1 MAILAGV
8 SRTVHPA
15 EVRIVGRVPGR
26 LLSRTDALLLSW
38 TLFAKVAVLVVGVL
52 AAWIATGHAPGL
64 LEPWDR
70 WDAPHYTDIAVFGYM
85 AHDPGNLVAPGYEQV
100 FPGDLDLYIV
110 FFPLFP
116 WLVAAVNAIVGAPVV
131 AAFVVATTAS
141 LFVAPLLYRLVAADL
156 GARIGRS
163 SALFLLAFP
172 TAYFLHI
179 GYTES
184 LFLALAFGSLWL
196 ARTDRWWGAGL
207 LGGLAALTRVN
218 GLVLIPAL
226 LVEAWLQWRRHRRL
240 EVGWLAIGGVAIGF
254 GVYLAL
260 NWSVYGDPFA
270 FSEIQ
275 HSHWFKQLSPPWEGI
290 AGFVRWIRDDDLDTA
305 LMLGWAELIFTA
317 LGLVATIATAIWLR
331 PTWAVWMAGN
341 WLLIVSTGFV
351 MSVPRYSLV
360 LFGIVVWLA
369 LIAQRWRMVGWVAA
383 VCSVAA
389 MGVFAWRFAGGQW
402 AF

>member
-1 MAILAGV
+1 ML
-8 SRTVHPA
+8 T
-15 EVRIVGRVPGR
+15 
-26 LLSRTDALLLSW
+26 RTDALLLRW
-38 TLFAKVAVLVVGVL
+38 TLVAKLGVLVVGVL
-52 AAWIATGHAPGL
+52 AAWVATGHAPGL

-116 WLVAAVNAIVGAPVV
+116 WLVAGVNALIGAPVV
-131 AAFVVATTAS
+131 AAFVVATVAS
-141 LFVAPLLYRLVAADL
+141 LFVAPLLYRLVAVDL
-156 GARIGRS
+156 GDRIGRS
-163 SALFLLAFP
+163 SAVFLLVFP

-179 GYTES
+179 GYTEG

-196 ARTDRWWGAGL
+196 ARTDRWWGAGV
-207 LGGLAALTRVN
+207 LGGLAALARVN

-226 LVEAWLQWRRHRRL
+226 LVEAWLQWRQHRRMR
-240 EVGWLAIGGVAIGF
+240 VSWLGIGGVAIGF

-260 NWSVYGDPFA
+260 NWRVYGEPFA

-275 HSHWFKQLSPPWEGI
+275 HTHWFKQLSPPWEGI

-317 LGLVATIATAIWLR
+317 LGLVATVATAIWLR
-331 PTWAVWMAGN
+331 ATWAVWMAGN

-360 LFGIVVWLA
+360 LFGIVVWMA
-369 LIAQRWRMVGWVAA
+369 LIAQRWRTVGWVLA

-389 MGVFAWRFAGGQW
+389 MGVFAWRFAAGQW

>member
-1 MAILAGV
+1 M
-8 SRTVHPA
+8 TP
-15 EVRIVGRVPGR
+15 IVGRVPGR
-26 LLSRTDALLLSW
+26 LLSRTDAVLLSG
-38 TLFAKVAVLVVGVL
+38 TLLAKLSVLVLGVVAL
-52 AAWIATGHAPGL
+52 WLTTGNAPGP
-64 LEPWDR
+64 LEPWHR

-85 AHDPGNLVAPGYEQV
+85 SREPGYLFAPGYQQV

-116 WLVAAVNAIVGAPVV
+116 WLVAGVDALVGEPVMS
-131 AAFVVATTAS
+131 AFVVATVAS
-141 LFVAPLLYRLVAADL
+141 LFVAPLLYRLVAEDL
-156 GARIGRS
+156 GDRIGRW

-196 ARTDRWWGAGL
+196 ARTDRWWGAGV
-207 LGGLAALTRVN
+207 LGGLAALTRIN

-240 EVGWLAIGGVAIGF
+240 DGAWLAIGGVAIGF
-254 GVYLAL
+254 AVYLAL
-260 NWSVYGDPFA
+260 NWRVYGDPFA

-275 HSHWFKQLSPPWEGI
+275 HAHWFKQLSPPWDGI

-317 LGLVATIATAIWLR
+317 LGLVATLATAIWLR

-360 LFGIVVWLA
+360 LFGIVVWMA
-369 LIAQRWRMVGWVAA
+369 LIAQRWRTVGWVLAA
-383 VCSVAA
+383 CSVAA
-389 MGVFAWRFAGGQW
+389 MAVFAWRFAAGQW